1 MSFDLKTSIYVLLGG
16 MIGAAVA
23 SLIILIIYFFSSF
36 KKQKAY
42 RDKMLKR
49 LDTADLMLRENMT
62 MDALSI
68 YNELLLNMPKQVEPE
83 LYAHMKQSEGNCYF
97 TLSLAQDKQEN
108 LIKAINSY
116 EDALRYGNYQKKPGD
131 YLSIQGQLG
140 DAYLKISEFQKK
152 EEFLAKAIR

>member
-68 YNELLLNMPKQVEPE
+68 YNELLLNLPKQLDRE
-83 LYAHMKQSEGNCYF
+83 LYAHIKQSEGNCYYSM
-97 TLSLAQDKQEN
+97 SLAQSKPEN
-108 LIKAINSY
+108 LLKAIHSY
-116 EDALRYGNYQKKPGD
+116 EEALLYD
-131 YLSIQGQLG
+131 
-140 DAYLKISEFQKK
+140 
-152 EEFLAKAIR
+152 